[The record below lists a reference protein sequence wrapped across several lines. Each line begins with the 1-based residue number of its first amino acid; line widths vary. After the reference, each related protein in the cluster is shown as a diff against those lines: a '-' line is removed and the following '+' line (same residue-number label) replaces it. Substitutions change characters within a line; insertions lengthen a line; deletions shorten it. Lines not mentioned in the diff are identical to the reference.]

1 MHSMNLKSQYS
12 SILMTQELFQSSDSL
27 ELESGETLV
36 NFELTFTTYGRI
48 NPTQSNVV
56 WVIHALTGD
65 SEAAE
70 WWSGLIG
77 DDKIFDPSNYF
88 IVCANLLGSCYGST
102 NPLSQN
108 PKTNNP
114 YWYDFPQLTT
124 RDLAQSLDQL
134 RKHLKLE
141 QIEILIGGSLGGQ
154 VALEWAYLLK
164 QRLKNVVVLASTA
177 KTSPWVIGFNETQ
190 RMAIESDC
198 SWGEQSPHAGA
209 KGLETARA
217 IAMLSYRHPDDLGG
231 KQRDKEERLDDFRA
245 SSYLR
250 YQGQK
255 LAKRFN
261 ALSYWT
267 LTKAMDSHDI
277 GRKRGGVDQALSV
290 ISARVL
296 CVGVD
301 SDLLFLAKET
311 QEISQKVKKGTY
323 REIIS
328 KAGHDAFL
336 IEFEQLGS
344 ILKSFFLENMDVKRT
359 R

>member
-1 MHSMNLKSQYS
+1 
-12 SILMTQELFQSSDSL
+12 MTQELFQSSGPL
-27 ELESGETLV
+27 ELESGETLE
-36 NFELTFTTYGRI
+36 NFELAFTTYGRI

-65 SEAAE
+65 SNAAA

-77 DDKIFDPSNYF
+77 ENKMFDPSNYF

-108 PKTNNP
+108 PKTKNP

-124 RDLAQSLDQL
+124 RDLAQSLEQL

-154 VALEWAYLLK
+154 VALEWAFLLK
-164 QRLKNVVVLASTA
+164 QRFKNVIILASTA

-198 SWGEQSPHAGA
+198 SWGEQSSLAGA
-209 KGLETARA
+209 NGLETARA
-217 IAMLSYRHPDDLGG
+217 IAMLSYRHPDDLLS
-231 KQRDKEERLDDFRA
+231 KQTDNDNRLDDFRA
-245 SSYLR
+245 SAYLR

-267 LTKAMDSHDI
+267 LTKTMDSHDI
-277 GRKRGGVDQALSV
+277 GRNRGGIDQALAL

-296 CVGVD
+296 CVGVN
-301 SDLLFLAKET
+301 SDLLFMARES
-311 QEISQKVKKGTY
+311 QYISQKVQRGTY
-323 REIIS
+323 KEIIS
-328 KAGHDAFL
+328 NAGHDAFL
-336 IEFEQLGS
+336 IEFDQLS
-344 ILKSFFLENMDVKRT
+344 YILKSFFHENHGIEYNSGLIL
-359 R
+359 